1 MEKIMI
7 NYYKMWNKLYKIED
21 IINHLENLKVGDSFE
36 EDELVYVK
44 RVLSKCKKMIKDM
57 ELKYELIK

>member
-7 NYYKMWNKLYKIED
+7 NYYKMWNKLYKLED
-21 IINHLENLKVGDSFE
+21 IINYLENLKERDSFE
-36 EDELVYVK
+36 EDELIYVK
-44 RVLSKCKKMIKDM
+44 RLLSKCKKIIKDM